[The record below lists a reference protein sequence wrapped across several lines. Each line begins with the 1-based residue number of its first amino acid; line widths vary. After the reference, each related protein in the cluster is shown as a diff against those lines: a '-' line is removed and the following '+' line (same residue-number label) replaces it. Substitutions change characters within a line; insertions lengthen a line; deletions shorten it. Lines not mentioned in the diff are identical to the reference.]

1 VMWQS
6 TMLAVVAE
14 GGGDMADVE
23 AMRMPLLDPCG
34 RSQRATTVGSGAS
47 AHFVRHGEKTW

>member
-1 VMWQS
+1 
-6 TMLAVVAE
+6 MLAVVAE
-14 GGGDMADVE
+14 GGGDVADVE
-23 AMRMPLLDPCG
+23 AMRTLLLDPCG